1 MRQNVRAESDRDN
14 LSQAGRFRLCMNSG
28 ASTDRS
34 KTEVLCNLAS
44 KPSKSEVAAMVSQVN
59 TFLGMQAIVSS
70 RAMQQLFDLVQ
81 RIAQTNAA
89 VLITGESG
97 SGKELIARAVHHFSL
112 RCTRPWVDVSCA
124 ALPEHLVESEL
135 FGYEKGA
142 FSGADSP
149 KPGLFELA
157 NHGTL
162 FLDEVGELEPRMQ
175 VKLLRV
181 LDGVAYYRLGGVR
194 KVSVDVRVVAATNQD
209 LEKMVETGQFRGDL
223 YHRLAQI
230 CLHVPP
236 LRERSEDIV
245 PLAEHFLQ
253 QSNPRLSFSGDA
265 LKALEAHTWPGNVR
279 ELRNVV
285 TKAAVLALDQEIEAE
300 DLLLAQPK
308 QANGAVVSATGG
320 AASDLNGME
329 KTMILRVLAQTHG
342 HQQRA
347 ADLLGISRRTLSRKL
362 KLYGREAVRQSCA
375 S

>member
-1 MRQNVRAESDRDN
+1 MMA
-14 LSQAGRFRLCMNSG
+14 SQL
-28 ASTDRS
+28 
-34 KTEVLCNLAS
+34 
-44 KPSKSEVAAMVSQVN
+44 N

-70 RAMQQLFDLVQ
+70 PVMLQLLDLVR
-81 RIAQTNAA
+81 RISQTSAA

-97 SGKELIARAVHHFSL
+97 SGKELIARAVHHYSL
-112 RCTRPWVDVSCA
+112 RCAKPWVDVSCA

-142 FSGADSP
+142 FSGADSA
-149 KPGLFELA
+149 KQGLFELA

-209 LEKMVETGQFRGDL
+209 LEEMVEHGQFRGDL
-223 YHRLAQI
+223 YHRLGQI
-230 CLHVPP
+230 CLRVPP
-236 LRERSEDIV
+236 LRERRADIV

-253 QSNPRLSFSGDA
+253 QTNPRASFTAEA
-265 LKALEAHTWPGNVR
+265 LKALQGHAWPGNVR

-285 TKAAVLALDQEIEAE
+285 TKAAVLAREPEIDVA
-300 DLLLAQPK
+300 DLTLGQPR
-308 QANGAVVSATGG
+308 QVHESARPVLMGSP
-320 AASDLNGME
+320 SDLDGME
-329 KTMILRVLAQTHG
+329 KTMILRVLAETNG

-362 KLYGREAVRQSCA
+362 KLYGREGVRQSCA

>member
-1 MRQNVRAESDRDN
+1 MPAV
-14 LSQAGRFRLCMNSG
+14 
-28 ASTDRS
+28 
-34 KTEVLCNLAS
+34 
-44 KPSKSEVAAMVSQVN
+44 
-59 TFLGMQAIVSS
+59 ISS
-70 RAMQQLFDLVQ
+70 PGMQQLIELVE

-97 SGKELIARAVHHFSL
+97 SGKELIARAVHHYSL
-112 RCTRPWVDVSCA
+112 RCSKPWVDVSCA

-135 FGYEKGA
+135 FGYERGA

-181 LDGVAYYRLGGVR
+181 LDGVAYYRLGGTR
-194 KVSVDVRVVAATNQD
+194 KVTVDVRIVAATNQD
-209 LEKMVETGQFRGDL
+209 LEHMVETGQFRSDL
-223 YHRLAQI
+223 YHRLGQI
-230 CLHVPP
+230 CLRVPP
-236 LRERSEDIV
+236 LRERHEDIV
-245 PLAEHFLQ
+245 PLAEHFLK
-253 QSNPRLSFSGDA
+253 QSNLDRHFSGDA
-265 LKALEAHTWPGNVR
+265 LEALERHVWPGNVR

-285 TKAAVLALDQEIEAE
+285 TKAAVLARDEEITSG
-300 DLLLAQPK
+300 DLLLAPRRVLAESAHVTTVPT
-308 QANGAVVSATGG
+308 ANL
-320 AASDLNGME
+320 DGME
-329 KTMILRVLAQTHG
+329 KNTILRVLAQTNG

-347 ADLLGISRRTLSRKL
+347 AELLGISRRTLSRKL

>member
-1 MRQNVRAESDRDN
+1 MSPQ
-14 LSQAGRFRLCMNSG
+14 L
-28 ASTDRS
+28 
-34 KTEVLCNLAS
+34 KTY
-44 KPSKSEVAAMVSQVN
+44 
-59 TFLGMQAIVSS
+59 LGMPAVISS
-70 RAMQQLFDLVQ
+70 LAMRQLFDLVE

-97 SGKELIARAVHHFSL
+97 TGKELVARAVHHYSL
-112 RCTRPWVDVSCA
+112 RCAKPWVDVSCA

-162 FLDEVGELEPRMQ
+162 FLDEIGELEPRMQ

-181 LDGVAYYRLGGVR
+181 LDGVAYFRLGGVR
-194 KVSVDVRVVAATNQD
+194 KVTVDVRVVAASNQD
-209 LEKMVETGQFRGDL
+209 LERMVCSGQFRGDL
-223 YHRLAQI
+223 YHRLGQI
-230 CLHVPP
+230 CLHVPA
-236 LRERSEDIV
+236 LRERQEDII
-245 PLAEHFLQ
+245 PLAEHFLK
-253 QSNPRLSFSGDA
+253 QSNPRSFFSGGA
-265 LKALEAHTWPGNVR
+265 LRALQSHSWPGNVR

-285 TKAAVLALDQEIEAE
+285 TKAAVLARDLEIRSE
-300 DLLLAQPK
+300 DLTLGHTMMA
-308 QANGAVVSATGG
+308 SAPQTTSVRPDDGTL
-320 AASDLNGME
+320 DGME
-329 KTMILRVLAQTHG
+329 KNTILQVLAQTNG

-347 ADLLGISRRTLSRKL
+347 AELLGISRRTLSRKL

>member
-1 MRQNVRAESDRDN
+1 M
-14 LSQAGRFRLCMNSG
+14 
-28 ASTDRS
+28 
-34 KTEVLCNLAS
+34 
-44 KPSKSEVAAMVSQVN
+44 P
-59 TFLGMQAIVSS
+59 AIISS
-70 RAMQQLFDLVQ
+70 PGMQQLIELVE

-97 SGKELIARAVHHFSL
+97 SGKELIARAVHHYSL
-112 RCTRPWVDVSCA
+112 RCAKPWVDVSCA

-135 FGYEKGA
+135 FGYERGA

-181 LDGVAYYRLGGVR
+181 LDGVAYFRLGGTR
-194 KVSVDVRVVAATNQD
+194 KVTVDVRIVAATNQD
-209 LEKMVETGQFRGDL
+209 LEHMVETGQFRSDL
-223 YHRLAQI
+223 YHRLGQI
-230 CLHVPP
+230 CLRVPP
-236 LRERSEDIV
+236 LRERAEDIV
-245 PLAEHFLQ
+245 PLAEHFLK
-253 QSNPRLSFSGDA
+253 QSNLDRHFSADA
-265 LKALEAHTWPGNVR
+265 LQALQRHRWPGNVR

-285 TKAAVLALDQEIEAE
+285 TKAAVLARDSEIGAG
-300 DLLLAQPK
+300 DLLLVPQRAPAEAAPVTTVPS
-308 QANGAVVSATGG
+308 ANL
-320 AASDLNGME
+320 DGME
-329 KTMILRVLAQTHG
+329 KNTILRVLAQTNG

-362 KLYGREAVRQSCA
+362 KLYGREAVRESCA